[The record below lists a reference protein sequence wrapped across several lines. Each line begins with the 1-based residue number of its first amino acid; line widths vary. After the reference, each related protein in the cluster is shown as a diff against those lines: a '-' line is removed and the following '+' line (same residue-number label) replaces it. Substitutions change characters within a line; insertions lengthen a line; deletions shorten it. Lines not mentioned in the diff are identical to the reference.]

1 MRSRSVLVPAAV
13 GLALAL
19 TACGSATKVDNQPA
33 TGVPTTATAG
43 AGTSPMAE
51 SSGTAGEMSSDA
63 AATDSAASGA
73 GGSPAAFSCPSATD
87 TFAFTSGGDVN
98 IQNLW
103 QQDLIPKF
111 QQACPNI
118 TVKFTFDTHDANVN
132 LNVSKLAAAVKSGQT
147 PDVDV
152 VDTGFATAAAQ
163 AGLTE
168 KLSADKIPE
177 LGSVNADA
185 LAAYQGAAVPYRGS
199 SVLLAYDSSQVA
211 SPPKT
216 LADLLAW
223 IKANPGK
230 FTYNTPDSGGS
241 GYSFAETVV
250 ASKMSA
256 DVVKKMQTD
265 YVPDS
270 EGEWSAGLDE
280 LKSLTPAIYQNVYP
294 NGNQAVLDLLTK
306 GEIAMAP
313 VWSDQFLSAQ
323 SQGQLGEEFKVA
335 QISDPSFTGGAA
347 YIALIKGSK
356 HADAGNAFISWLLQP
371 AQQAEMITKI
381 SAFPAIPLS
390 KLPADV
396 QSSFAGVDTQD
407 LRANFNSKLQADF
420 KQKWAATVPG

>member
-1 MRSRSVLVPAAV
+1 
-13 GLALAL
+13 
-19 TACGSATKVDNQPA
+19 
-33 TGVPTTATAG
+33 
-43 AGTSPMAE
+43 
-51 SSGTAGEMSSDA
+51 
-63 AATDSAASGA
+63 
-73 GGSPAAFSCPSATD
+73 
-87 TFAFTSGGDVN
+87 
-98 IQNLW
+98 
-103 QQDLIPKF
+103 
-111 QQACPNI
+111 
-118 TVKFTFDTHDANVN
+118 
-132 LNVSKLAAAVKSGQT
+132 VSKLAAAVKSGQT

-371 AQQAEMITKI
+371 AQQAEMVTKI